1 MLIVGSTSSVG
12 CVKAGTRMRRSLND
26 VTFLNNGQC
35 NSAEIVHDVPSESD
49 DQFLIWINP

>member
-49 DQFLIWINP
+49 DQF